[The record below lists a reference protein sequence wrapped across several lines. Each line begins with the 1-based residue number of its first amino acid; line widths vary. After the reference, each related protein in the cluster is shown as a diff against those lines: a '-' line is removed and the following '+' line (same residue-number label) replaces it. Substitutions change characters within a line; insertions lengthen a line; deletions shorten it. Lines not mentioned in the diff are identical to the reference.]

1 MVKTKKLS
9 LQSQGYLYSINITE
23 EVRSFVKSSGIHEGM
38 ALVFYQHTT
47 GVVMLYE
54 QEAGVM
60 VDIEDALER
69 LFPQDKEFFHHMREV
84 DDNGG
89 SHVRSAFLNSSLTV
103 PVMDGDLAIGKYQEI
118 IILDLQSKPKQRDLI
133 LQVMGE

>member
-1 MVKTKKLS
+1 
-9 LQSQGYLYSINITE
+9 
-23 EVRSFVKSSGIHEGM
+23 
-38 ALVFYQHTT
+38 
-47 GVVMLYE
+47 
-54 QEAGVM
+54 
-60 VDIEDALER
+60 
-69 LFPQDKEFFHHMREV
+69 MREV